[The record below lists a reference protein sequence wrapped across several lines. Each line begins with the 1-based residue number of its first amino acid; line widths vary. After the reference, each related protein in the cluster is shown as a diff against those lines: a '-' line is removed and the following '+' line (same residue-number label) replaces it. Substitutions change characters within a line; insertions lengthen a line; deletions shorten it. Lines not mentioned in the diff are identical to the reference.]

1 MNATA
6 RKLGILVFVLVFG
19 SMYFGTG
26 LVFAGDSTTQTVTYS
41 VNSINEISVTGAP
54 SLTIVAPAAGSP
66 LADAVDSTSTYAITT
81 NGSGLKITGSL
92 GAAMPTGITLK
103 ANLTA
108 PSVGA
113 SAGVVTFT
121 AATAVNLV
129 TGITQVAE
137 SGLGITYTMSAT
149 LAAVVVANATTI
161 VTLTIVAGI

>member
-1 MNATA
+1 MKATS
-6 RKLGILVFVLVFG
+6 RKLGSLVYA
-19 SMYFGTG
+19 M
-26 LVFAGDSTTQTVTYS
+26 VFAAMLFVTVGVFASESTTQTVTYS

-92 GAAMPTGITLK
+92 DAAMPTGLTLK
-103 ANLTA
+103 INLTA

-113 SAGVVTFT
+113 SAGDVTFT
-121 AATAVNLV
+121 AATAVDLV

-137 SGLGITYTMSAT
+137 SNLGITYTMSAT
-149 LAAVVVANATTI
+149 LAAVVVSNGTKI
-161 VTLTIVAGI
+161 VTLTIAGIL